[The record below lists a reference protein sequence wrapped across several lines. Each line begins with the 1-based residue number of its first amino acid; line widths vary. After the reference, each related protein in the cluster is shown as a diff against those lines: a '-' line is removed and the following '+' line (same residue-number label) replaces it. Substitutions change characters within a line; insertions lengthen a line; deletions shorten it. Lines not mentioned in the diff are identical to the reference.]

1 MKHQFILGEN
11 QEPLFAV
18 IPYCE
23 YKQVFAPKEHTVQDS
38 EQPKHI
44 PLSIRLPN
52 GGPGAVIDLP
62 RFVDYW
68 CRKGILSMP
77 INQRAKPFHDFESR
91 ERFSVEAMVRMCF
104 VPVSYRNTMQVVT
117 EVTDQLVETGLFR
130 LVKLDSAKMVNGEVF
145 IRSKAIVTN
154 EDQRLDIEK
163 YKRAVKCLEIVE
175 EAAVQFVAANEPIMP
190 ISDDWWLKNSQL

>member
-1 MKHQFILGEN
+1 MNHQFILGEN

-18 IPYCE
+18 IPFSE
-23 YKQVFAPKEHTVQDS
+23 YTRVFAPKEQAVQES
-38 EQPKHI
+38 KQPKHI

-52 GGPGAVIDLP
+52 GGPDAAIDLP

-77 INQRAKPFHDFESR
+77 INQRAKPFKDFESR
-91 ERFSVEAMVRMCF
+91 ERFSVEAMVRLCF
-104 VPVSYRNTMQVVT
+104 VPESYRNTMQVIT

-130 LVKLDSAKMVNGEVF
+130 LVKFDSARMVNGEIFV
-145 IRSKAIVTN
+145 RSKALVTD
-154 EDQRLDIEK
+154 EDERLNIEK

-175 EAAVQFVAANEPIMP
+175 DAAVQFVAANKPIQP
-190 ISDDWWLKNSQL
+190 ISDNWWLHNPHR